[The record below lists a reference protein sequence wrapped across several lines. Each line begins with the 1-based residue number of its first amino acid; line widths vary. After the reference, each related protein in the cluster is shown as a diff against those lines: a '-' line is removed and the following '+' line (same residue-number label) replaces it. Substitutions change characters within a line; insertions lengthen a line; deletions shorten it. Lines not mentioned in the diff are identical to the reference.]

1 MCVSC
6 VTCLAG
12 GYAGAVG
19 ISSATSAGTRSFSRA
34 LALLVA
40 GTYFMEILDG
50 TIIAT
55 AAAGMAADLHVRPVD
70 LNLAMTAYLI
80 TLAVG
85 IPISGWLAER
95 FGARKVFTAAIAV
108 FTAASL
114 LCALSPNLAFLC
126 AARMLQGMGGA
137 MMVPVGRL
145 VVLRDADRKEFL
157 EAIAYLTWP
166 ALVAPVIAPALGG
179 LLTTYASW
187 HWIFLINVPL
197 GIVAQVVALR
207 VVPDIRA
214 RKVPPPD
221 WIGFVL
227 CGASLAALVI
237 GLEQVGSAPTPWAGV
252 VLWLLLALAGG
263 TAALWW
269 FRRSRHPLLDLR
281 ALRIPTFRSGNGGGA
296 VYRLVINAVPF
307 VLPLM
312 FMVGFGWTAF
322 EAGLMTMAVFAG
334 NVLIKPATSPLI
346 RRLGF
351 RNVLLLSNAG
361 GALVLGWCALLGP
374 GTPLAVIAAALF
386 ASGVLRSIGFSA
398 YNTLQFADVPK
409 ARMSGAN
416 TLSSTIAQVATGLG
430 VAVGAL
436 ILRAAGALLAGAAP
450 VASFQWTFAVLAVL
464 MLCPVVEV
472 LLMHRSA
479 GEVVRTR

>member
-1 MCVSC
+1 M
-6 VTCLAG
+6 G
-12 GYAGAVG
+12 N
-19 ISSATSAGTRSFSRA
+19 SSSTPARASSFSRA

-50 TIIAT
+50 TIIST

-70 LNLAMTAYLI
+70 INLAMTAYLI

-95 FGARKVFTAAIAV
+95 YGARRVFTAAIAV
-108 FTAASL
+108 FTLASL

-126 AARMLQGMGGA
+126 GARMLQGMGAA

-157 EAIAYLTWP
+157 DAIAFLTWP

-197 GIVAQVVALR
+197 GIIAFVTALR

-214 RKVPPPD
+214 HKVPPPD
-221 WIGFVL
+221 WTGFVL
-227 CGASLAALVI
+227 CGVALASLVI
-237 GLEQVGSAPTPWAGV
+237 GLEQIGAAPTPWVAV
-252 VLWLLLALAGG
+252 VLFLGVSVASGG
-263 TAALWW
+263 GALWW
-269 FRRSRHPLLDLR
+269 FRHSRHPLLDLR
-281 ALRIPTFRSGNGGGA
+281 ALRIATFRIGNGGGA
-296 VYRLVINAVPF
+296 LYRLVINAVPF
-307 VLPLM
+307 LLPLM
-312 FMVGFGWTAF
+312 FMLGFGWSAF

-334 NVLIKPATSPLI
+334 NVLIKPATTPLI
-346 RRLGF
+346 RQFGF
-351 RNVLLLSNAG
+351 RAIVLLSAGG
-361 GALVLGWCALLGP
+361 GALVLGACALLQP
-374 GTPLAVIAAALF
+374 ATPLPVIAAVLF

-398 YNTLQFADVPK
+398 YNTLQFADVPR

-416 TLSSTIAQVATGLG
+416 TLSSTIAQIATGLG

-436 ILRAAGALLAGAAP
+436 ILRAAETLLAP
-450 VASFQWTFAVLAVL
+450 VQGTTPVTAYQWTFAVLGVL
-464 MLCPVVEV
+464 MLYPVVEA
-472 LLMHRSA
+472 LLMHRTA
-479 GEVVRTR
+479 GEAVQAR

>member
-1 MCVSC
+1 MRN
-6 VTCLAG
+6 T
-12 GYAGAVG
+12 
-19 ISSATSAGTRSFSRA
+19 TSAGGRSFSRP

-55 AAAGMAADLHVRPVD
+55 AAPGIAADLHVNPVD
-70 LNLAMTAYLI
+70 INLAMTSYLI

-95 FGARKVFTAAIAV
+95 FGARRVFTAAIAI
-108 FTAASL
+108 FTVASL

-126 AARMLQGMGGA
+126 LARMLQGLGGA

-166 ALVAPVIAPALGG
+166 ALIAPVLAPVLGG
-179 LLTTYASW
+179 LLVTYASW

-197 GIVAQVVALR
+197 GIIAFIAATR

-221 WIGFVL
+221 WAGFLL
-227 CGASLAALVI
+227 CGTGLAATVI
-237 GLEQVGSAPTPWAGV
+237 GMELVGTAPTPWAAV
-252 VLWLLLALAGG
+252 VLWLVTAVLALGAM
-263 TAALWW
+263 LWW
-269 FRRSRHPLLDLR
+269 FKRSRHPLLDLR
-281 ALRIPTFRSGNGGGA
+281 ALRIHTFLVGNAGGA
-296 VYRLVINAVPF
+296 MYRLVIHAVPF
-307 VLPLM
+307 LLPLM
-312 FMVGFGWTAF
+312 FMVGFGWNAL

-346 RRLGF
+346 RRFGF
-351 RNVLLLSNAG
+351 RTVLLLSNLG
-361 GALVLGWCALLGP
+361 GALALFACALLTP
-374 GTPLAVIAAALF
+374 GTPLAVIAAVLF
-386 ASGVLRSIGFSA
+386 ASGVLRSTGFSA
-398 YNTLQFADVPK
+398 YNTVQFVDVPR
-409 ARMSGAN
+409 ARMAGAN

-436 ILRAAGALLAGAAP
+436 ILRAAEALLGGDVAP
-450 VASFQWTFAVLAVL
+450 FLGYQWTFVVLGA
-464 MLCPVVEV
+464 MLLYPSVEA
-472 LLMHRSA
+472 LRMQRTGGDEA
-479 GEVVRTR
+479 RVRQ

>member
-1 MCVSC
+1 M
-6 VTCLAG
+6 
-12 GYAGAVG
+12 G
-19 ISSATSAGTRSFSRA
+19 ITSTTSAGTSSFSRA

-70 LNLAMTAYLI
+70 INLAMTSYLI

-108 FTAASL
+108 FAVASL
-114 LCALSPNLAFLC
+114 LCALSPSLTALC

-197 GIVAQVVALR
+197 GAIAFIVAMR
-207 VVPDIRA
+207 VVPDLRA
-214 RKVPPPD
+214 HKVPPPD
-221 WIGFVL
+221 WLGFVL
-227 CGASLAALVI
+227 CGVALAALVI
-237 GLEQVGSAPTPWAGV
+237 GLELVGSAPTPWAGV
-252 VLWLLLALAGG
+252 ALWLLLALAGG
-263 TAALWW
+263 AAALWW
-269 FRRSRHPLLDLR
+269 FKRSRHPLLDLR
-281 ALRIPTFRSGNGGGA
+281 ALRIPTFRVGNGGGA
-296 VYRLVINAVPF
+296 LYRLVINAVPF
-307 VLPLM
+307 LLPLM

-322 EAGLMTMAVFAG
+322 GAGLMTMAVFAG
-334 NVLIKPATSPLI
+334 NVLVKPATSPLI
-346 RRLGF
+346 RRFGF
-351 RNVLLLSNAG
+351 RTVLLLSNGG
-361 GALVLGWCALLGP
+361 GAAVLGACALLRP
-374 GTPLAVIAAALF
+374 GTPLAVVAAVLF

-436 ILRAAGALLAGAAP
+436 ILRAADVLLAGAAP
-450 VASFQWTFAVLAVL
+450 VAGFQWTFAVLAVM
-464 MLCPVVEV
+464 MLYPVAEA

>member
-1 MCVSC
+1 MRS
-6 VTCLAG
+6 T
-12 GYAGAVG
+12 
-19 ISSATSAGTRSFSRA
+19 TSAGSSSFSRP

-55 AAAGMAADLHVRPVD
+55 AAAGIAGDLHVRPVD
-70 LNLAMTAYLI
+70 INLAMTSYLI

-95 FGARKVFTAAIAV
+95 FGARRVFTAAIGI
-108 FTAASL
+108 FTVASL

-126 AARMLQGMGGA
+126 GARMLQGLGGA

-166 ALVAPVIAPALGG
+166 ALIAPVLAPVLGG
-179 LLTTYASW
+179 LLVTYASW

-197 GIVAQVVALR
+197 GIIAFAVALR

-221 WIGFVL
+221 WTGFVL
-227 CGASLAALVI
+227 CGTALAAVVI
-237 GLEQVGSAPTPWAGV
+237 GMELVGSAPTPWAAV
-252 VLWLLLALAGG
+252 VLWLLLATVTGA
-263 TAALWW
+263 AALWW
-269 FRRSRHPLLDLR
+269 FKRSRHPLLDLR
-281 ALRIPTFRSGNGGGA
+281 ALRIHTFRVGNGGGA
-296 VYRLVINAVPF
+296 MYRLIINAVPF
-307 VLPLM
+307 LLPLM
-312 FMVGFGWTAF
+312 FMLGFGWSAF

-346 RRLGF
+346 RRFGF
-351 RNVLLLSNAG
+351 RTVLLLSNGG
-361 GALVLGWCALLGP
+361 GAVALVACAFLNP
-374 GTPLAVIAAALF
+374 GTPLVVMAVVLF
-386 ASGVLRSIGFSA
+386 VSGVLRSIGFSA
-398 YNTLQFADVPK
+398 YNTLQFVDVPK
-409 ARMSGAN
+409 ARMAGAN
-416 TLSSTIAQVATGLG
+416 TLSSTIAQIATGLG

-436 ILRAAGALLAGAAP
+436 ILRAAQSLLAPDVAP
-450 VASFQWTFAVLAVL
+450 VAGYQWTFAVLAAI
-464 MLCPVVEV
+464 MLYPVVEA
-472 LLMHRSA
+472 LLMNRTA
-479 GEVVRTR
+479 GDLVRAK

>member
-1 MCVSC
+1 MRQR
-6 VTCLAG
+6 TTA
-12 GYAGAVG
+12 AAR
-19 ISSATSAGTRSFSRA
+19 TPSFSRA

-70 LNLAMTAYLI
+70 INLAMTAYLI

-95 FGARKVFTAAIAV
+95 YGARRVFTAAIAI
-108 FTAASL
+108 FTVASL
-114 LCALSPNLAFLC
+114 LCAASPNLAFLC
-126 AARMLQGMGGA
+126 GARMLQGLGGA
-137 MMVPVGRL
+137 LMVPVGRL

-166 ALVAPVIAPALGG
+166 ALIAPVIAPALGG

-187 HWIFLINVPL
+187 HWIFLVNVPL
-197 GIVAQVVALR
+197 GILAFAVALK
-207 VVPDIRA
+207 VVPSIRA
-214 RKVPPPD
+214 HKVPPPD
-221 WIGFVL
+221 WTGFVL
-227 CGASLAALVI
+227 CGIALAALVI
-237 GLEQVGSAPTPWAGV
+237 GLEQIGAAPTPWAAV
-252 VLWLLLALAGG
+252 VLWLVLALASGM
-263 TAALWW
+263 AALWW
-269 FRRSRHPLLDLR
+269 FKRSRHPLLDLR
-281 ALRIPTFRSGNGGGA
+281 ALRIPTFRVGNGGGA
-296 VYRLVINAVPF
+296 LYRLVINAVPF
-307 VLPLM
+307 LLPLM
-312 FMVGFGWTAF
+312 FMLGFGWTAF

-346 RRLGF
+346 RRFGF
-351 RNVLLLSNAG
+351 RTVLLLSNLG
-361 GALVLGWCALLGP
+361 GALVLGACALLGP
-374 GTPLAVIAAALF
+374 GTPLAAIAAVLF

-398 YNTLQFADVPK
+398 YNTLQFADVPQ
-409 ARMSGAN
+409 AGMSGAN
-416 TLSSTIAQVATGLG
+416 TLSSTIAQIATGLG

-436 ILRAAGALLAGAAP
+436 ILRAAGALLAGAPP
-450 VASFQWTFAVLAVL
+450 VAAYQWTFAVLGVL
-464 MLCPVVEV
+464 MLYPVVEA

>member
-1 MCVSC
+1 M
-6 VTCLAG
+6 
-12 GYAGAVG
+12 G
-19 ISSATSAGTRSFSRA
+19 ITSTTAAGTSSFSRA

-55 AAAGMAADLHVRPVD
+55 AAAGMATDLHVQPVD
-70 LNLAMTAYLI
+70 INLAMTSYLI

-95 FGARKVFTAAIAV
+95 FGARRVFTAAIAI
-108 FTAASL
+108 FTLASL
-114 LCALSPNLAFLC
+114 LCALSPSLAFLC
-126 AARMLQGMGGA
+126 GARMLQGLGGA

-166 ALVAPVIAPALGG
+166 GLIAPVIAPALGG

-197 GIVAQVVALR
+197 GAIAFGVALR
-207 VVPDIRA
+207 VVPAIRA

-221 WIGFVL
+221 WWGFVL
-227 CGASLAALVI
+227 TGTSLAALVI
-237 GLEQVGSAPTPWAGV
+237 GLDLIGAAPTPWAAVG
-252 VLWLLLALAGG
+252 LWLGVAAASGASALR
-263 TAALWW
+263 W
-269 FRRSRHPLLDLR
+269 FGQARHPLLDLR
-281 ALRIPTFRSGNGGGA
+281 ALRIPTFRVGNGGGA
-296 VYRLVINAVPF
+296 LYRLVINAVPF
-307 VLPLM
+307 LLPLM
-312 FMVGFGWTAF
+312 FMLGFGWTAF
-322 EAGLMTMAVFAG
+322 EAGLTTMAVFAG

-346 RRLGF
+346 RRFGF
-351 RNVLLLSNAG
+351 RSVLLLSNAG
-361 GALVLGWCALLGP
+361 GAVVLWLCALLGP
-374 GTPLAVIAAALF
+374 DTPLAVIAAVLL
-386 ASGVLRSIGFSA
+386 ASGVLRSVGFSA

-409 ARMSGAN
+409 ARMTGAN
-416 TLSSTIAQVATGLG
+416 TLSSTIAKIATGLG

-436 ILRAAGALLAGAAP
+436 ILRTAEALLPGAGPEAGY
-450 VASFQWTFAVLAVL
+450 QWSFAVLGVL
-464 MLCPVVEV
+464 MLYPVAEA
-472 LLMHRSA
+472 LAMHPTA

>member
-1 MCVSC
+1 
-6 VTCLAG
+6 
-12 GYAGAVG
+12 
-19 ISSATSAGTRSFSRA
+19 
-34 LALLVA
+34 
-40 GTYFMEILDG
+40 MEILDG

-70 LNLAMTAYLI
+70 INLAMTSYLI

-85 IPISGWLAER
+85 IPISGWLAKR
-95 FGARKVFTAAIAV
+95 FGARRVFTAAIAI
-108 FTAASL
+108 FTLASL

-126 AARMLQGMGGA
+126 GARMLQGLGGA

-166 ALVAPVIAPALGG
+166 ALIAPVIAPALGG

-197 GIVAQVVALR
+197 GIIAFITATR

-221 WIGFVL
+221 WTGFVL
-227 CGASLAALVI
+227 CGVALAALVI
-237 GLEQVGSAPTPWAGV
+237 GLERVGSAPTRWAGV
-252 VLWLLLALAGG
+252 VLWLGLALASG
-263 TAALWW
+263 TGALWW
-269 FRRSRHPLLDLR
+269 FRRARHPLLDLR
-281 ALRIPTFRSGNGGGA
+281 ALRIPTFRAGNGGGA
-296 VYRLVINAVPF
+296 LYRLVINAVPF
-307 VLPLM
+307 LLPLM
-312 FMVGFGWTAF
+312 FMLGFGWTAF

-346 RRLGF
+346 RRFGF

-361 GALVLGWCALLGP
+361 GALVLGACALLGP
-374 GTPLAVIAAALF
+374 ETPLVAIAAVLF

-416 TLSSTIAQVATGLG
+416 TLSSTIAQIATGLG

-436 ILRAAGALLAGAAP
+436 ILRAADALLPGAAP
-450 VASFQWTFAVLAVL
+450 VASYQWTFAVLAVL
-464 MLCPVVEV
+464 MLYPVLEA
-472 LLMHRSA
+472 LLMHRTA
-479 GEVVRTR
+479 GEEVRTR